1 MLVEMKQITKTYG
14 PLVANNK
21 LDLSLNKGE
30 ILAVVG
36 ENGAGKSTLMK
47 ILYGL
52 ETCDSGEILID
63 GKPVRF
69 RSPHDA
75 IANGIGMVQQHF
87 MLFPTFTAAE
97 NIVYGHEPKK
107 ELIFFDRKDA
117 ASQVQALCKQYGMYI
132 QPDIMVADCPVGLQQ
147 RIEILKVL
155 YQGVNIII
163 FDEPSA
169 VLTPQEVS
177 ELLKTLKEL
186 KNAGKSIILITHK
199 LSEVMEVADR
209 IMVMR
214 LGQLIK
220 TMKKEDTNI
229 EELSFLMVGHKL
241 ETREIQ
247 KIEQGDAVLQVEHL
261 TLSGTGTKNILDDI
275 SIHVRHGEIVGIA
288 GVSGN
293 GQSELIQCL
302 TGIKKF
308 DSGKVIINNT
318 DVSNRSVQE
327 NRDSGCACVPE
338 DRYFWGTASDATLLE
353 NSIMAH
359 YHKKHMMRYGVLN
372 RKNIKKFT
380 NDMLAEFDV
389 RYTSDKQA
397 GKELSGGNVQK
408 LIVAREISQHS
419 PFLVAA
425 EPTRGIDIGAIDFIH
440 GKLLDK
446 RNSGDGILLVSSEL
460 SEIFAL
466 SDRIYV
472 MYEGRIAG
480 EFFRAEATRDKV
492 GLIMMGGKLN
502 G

>member
-1 MLVEMKQITKTYG
+1 M
-14 PLVANNK
+14 
-21 LDLSLNKGE
+21 
-30 ILAVVG
+30 
-36 ENGAGKSTLMK
+36 
-47 ILYGL
+47 
-52 ETCDSGEILID
+52 
-63 GKPVRF
+63 
-69 RSPHDA
+69 
-75 IANGIGMVQQHF
+75 
-87 MLFPTFTAAE
+87 
-97 NIVYGHEPKK
+97 
-107 ELIFFDRKDA
+107 
-117 ASQVQALCKQYGMYI
+117 
-132 QPDIMVADCPVGLQQ
+132 
-147 RIEILKVL
+147 
-155 YQGVNIII
+155 
-163 FDEPSA
+163 
-169 VLTPQEVS
+169 
-177 ELLKTLKEL
+177 
-186 KNAGKSIILITHK
+186 
-199 LSEVMEVADR
+199 
-209 IMVMR
+209 
-214 LGQLIK
+214 
-220 TMKKEDTNI
+220 
-229 EELSFLMVGHKL
+229 
-241 ETREIQ
+241 
-247 KIEQGDAVLQVEHL
+247 
-261 TLSGTGTKNILDDI
+261 
-275 SIHVRHGEIVGIA
+275 
-288 GVSGN
+288 
-293 GQSELIQCL
+293 
-302 TGIKKF
+302 
-308 DSGKVIINNT
+308 IINNT

-480 EFFRAEATRDKV
+480 EFSRAEATRDKV